1 MQKRI
6 ILVGWLFAMTIAA
19 AAQKSP
25 VFIQS
30 GKAISGYDA
39 VSYFTKSKPVQGSD
53 QFVYVWNGA
62 KWYFE
67 SKENLA
73 AFKKTPEQYAPQY
86 GGYCAYGMANG
97 YKAPTEKDA
106 WSIVNG
112 KLYLNYNTDVQKL
125 WLNKQSEFIGKADK
139 NWPSVKDKG

>member
-1 MQKRI
+1 MRAKM
-6 ILVGWLFAMTIAA
+6 ILLGWLFLLGIAA
-19 AAQKSP
+19 SGQRSP

-39 VSYFTKSKPVQGSD
+39 VSYFTKSKPIQGNEK
-53 QFVYVWNGA
+53 FVYSWNGA

-67 SKENLA
+67 SADNLK
-73 AFKKTPEQYAPQY
+73 AFSSNPDRYAPQY

-106 WSIVNG
+106 WTIVNG
-112 KLYLNYNTDVQKL
+112 KLYLNYNKEVQKL
-125 WLNKQSEFIGKADK
+125 WVDKQSEFIGKADK
-139 NWPSVKDKG
+139 NWPSVKTKE